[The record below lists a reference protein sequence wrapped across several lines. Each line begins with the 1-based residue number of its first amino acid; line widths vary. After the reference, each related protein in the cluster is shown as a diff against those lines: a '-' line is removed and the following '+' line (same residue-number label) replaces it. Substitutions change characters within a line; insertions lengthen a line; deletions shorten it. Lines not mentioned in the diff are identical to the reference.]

1 MHNDN
6 MLHDYKN
13 IVKSVYF
20 FHTTEGMKETYVS
33 KDMEKIYIQYTYIL
47 YIVGWKRRTFGGI
60 FWHVSQRVQ
69 INVIFTDS
77 VRIMCLSCNIK
88 K

>member
-33 KDMEKIYIQYTYIL
+33 NDMEKIYIQYTYIL
-47 YIVGWKRRTFGGI
+47 YIVGGKGETLVGFSGMFRSECKLMLYLLA
-60 FWHVSQRVQ
+60 VYV
-69 INVIFTDS
+69 
-77 VRIMCLSCNIK
+77 
-88 K
+88 

>member
-20 FHTTEGMKETYVS
+20 FHTTDNMREKYVS
-33 KDMEKIYIQYTYIL
+33 T
-47 YIVGWKRRTFGGI
+47 
-60 FWHVSQRVQ
+60 
-69 INVIFTDS
+69 NVE
-77 VRIMCLSCNIK
+77 
-88 K
+88 